1 MRTALFVAGALI
13 LFAIAAALI
22 RIRRASDNTLEP
34 VDDEEWDEYWDDHG
48 ADVQEAAEPMTV
60 SAGRSGS
67 DVTKAVAA
75 QRENSERLQGVAGAI
90 AAQRRR

>member
-48 ADVQEAAEPMTV
+48 ADVHEAAEPTTV
-60 SAGRSGS
+60 SAGQSGS

-75 QRENSERLQGVAGAI
+75 QRENSERLQGVARAI